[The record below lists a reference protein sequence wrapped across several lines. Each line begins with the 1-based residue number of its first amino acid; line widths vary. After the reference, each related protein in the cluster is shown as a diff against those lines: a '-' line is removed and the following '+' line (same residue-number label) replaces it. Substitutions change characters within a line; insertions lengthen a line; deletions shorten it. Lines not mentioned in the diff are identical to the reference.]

1 MTLSVSAI
9 IRGGRLSTCI
19 AAGVLASIGFLL
31 FVGAVILR
39 GDADVST
46 YLRDPAVVFGYSPFA
61 GFISYIGVFAT
72 LGAAAICVFASL
84 HSRNDAA
91 LLRAVGLFG
100 LLIATDDLLML
111 HEDVFPNLVGIPER
125 LVFISYFLIAAGIAV
140 LHRAA
145 ILRGPTTGLIL
156 AIMLLGGSVVVDILL
171 EYSPAE
177 VIVED
182 GLKFV
187 GLIVWSV
194 YWINRASAAVAA
206 LRSPA

>member
-1 MTLSVSAI
+1 MTLSVSAVT
-9 IRGGRLSTCI
+9 RGVRLSNCI
-19 AAGVLASIGFLL
+19 AAGVLASICFLVFVAIL
-31 FVGAVILR
+31 FLR

-61 GFISYIGVFAT
+61 GIISYFGIFAT
-72 LGAAAICVFASL
+72 FSAAAICLFASA
-84 HSRNDAA
+84 HSQHDSA
-91 LLRAVGLFG
+91 LLRAIGLFG
-100 LLIATDDLLML
+100 LLIASDDLLML
-111 HEDVFPNLVGIPER
+111 HEEVFPNSVGIPER

-156 AIMLLGGSVVVDILL
+156 AIMLLGGSVVVDILV

-177 VIVED
+177 VVVED

-194 YWINRASAAVAA
+194 YWINRASAAVVA
-206 LRSPA
+206 LRPPA